1 MNNFVLF
8 TNVNKIQIIRFKL
21 NDTAKGDT
29 EEETVIK
36 PTGVLATQI
45 VRFFS
50 VTMTTIL
57 L

>member
-8 TNVNKIQIIRFKL
+8 SNVNKIQIIRFKL

-29 EEETVIK
+29 EETVIK

-45 VRFFS
+45 VRFFQS
-50 VTMTTIL
+50 P
-57 L
+57 